1 MRKRVKD
8 NLTRISALLLLVFL
22 CFTMFWGGQMSAPA
36 VYADTGKE
44 LNFDK
49 TNIMDDLGSSTIDGK
64 PFNLKDYPKN
74 PFGKVQVL
82 SFIEYCY
89 AFADNN
95 NGNYALYLYLYNP
108 ACLDII
114 TASGANKIQIATDFF
129 YEGENGKVGEP
140 QSYSKF
146 SLQCCSVST
155 GEYDKLFYKF
165 RVIDESNK
173 ILNAMRTYEKSF
185 GGKRL
190 YAVSGVDLVTEGSTG
205 TDDIMKIDDTVIG
218 KRFIYSGYA
227 EGYGNSDDFPL
238 SCNVNNLET
247 VELDVHST
255 FYRPND
261 EVSGEHGMMQDQLN
275 SVYFAVPNKFLKAY
289 GGLQKVRAEWWE
301 YKTQP
306 IVITESEDLYNAL
319 NKFVGIN
326 VGSYNSDVGFAL
338 TTDRE
343 IVASSG
349 DLTSYR
355 SDWGYNIPDDILLN
369 CKNEVSALYYLF
381 NTFDD
386 ETSKYL
392 PLDEFELTG
401 ERLESYVNGYD
412 KSYEN
417 GTLDIDGKNISADL
431 FTGDIDERR
440 KQEGYNVGYNDVTI
454 DKDEV
459 YNILSYEDTT
469 PWWQIWGASYE
480 SSEFASVKAIEEIT
494 ADAMKLGKQE
504 FCDTYLIDYEDYE
517 EFAEFYEDATT
528 LNPLDPDDELKTV
541 FVFRFA
547 QTEYYSRSLEVG
559 YYKTAFPIQNS
570 GWVFSYDKHPTGYAQ
585 STVFLNF
592 DIIELTFLDK
602 DGIYTVIPAVSDPID
617 IYSDSNVPKVENPGL
632 PDWLKWLFAALA
644 LIALLVIFMPI
655 FPYIVQFVV
664 WLILLPFK
672 AIAAIFKGISKAA
685 KKKPKDTGQSPPKV
699 QAPQPK
705 AVYKTTKKAAGKY
718 TLTKANKDRK

>member
-1 MRKRVKD
+1 MRRIARE
-8 NLTRISALLLLVFL
+8 NLTRLLSLFVL
-22 CFTMFWGGQMSAPA
+22 CVLCVAMILGGQMTAPA
-36 VYADTGKE
+36 VYAETGKE
-44 LNFDK
+44 LNYDK
-49 TNIMDDLGSSTIDGK
+49 TTVMDDLGSSTIDGK

-129 YEGENGKVGEP
+129 YEGEDGTAGEP

-146 SLQCCSVST
+146 SLQFCSVST

-165 RVIDESNK
+165 RVIDEGNK
-173 ILNAMRTYEKSF
+173 ILNAVRTYEKSF

-190 YAVSGVDLVTEGSTG
+190 YAVSGVELVTEGSTG

-218 KRFIYSGYA
+218 KRFIYSGYPD
-227 EGYGNSDDFPL
+227 GYGNSDDFPL
-238 SCNVNNLET
+238 SCVVNDLET

-261 EVSGEHGMMQDQLN
+261 EVSGEHGMTQDQLN
-275 SVYFAVPNKFLKAY
+275 SVYFAVPNRFLAAY

-306 IVITESEDLYNAL
+306 IVITESEELYKAL
-319 NKFVGIN
+319 NAFVGVN
-326 VGSYNSDVGFAL
+326 VGSYNSDVGFSL

-343 IVASSG
+343 IVVSSP

-355 SDWGYNIPDDILLN
+355 SDWGYNIDDGLLLN
-369 CKNEVSALYYLF
+369 CANEVSALYYLF

-386 ETSKYL
+386 ETNKYL

-401 ERLESYVNGYD
+401 ERLESYVNSYD

-417 GTLDIDGKNISADL
+417 GTLDVDGKNISADL

-440 KQEGYNVGYNDVTI
+440 KQEGYNVGYNDVII

-494 ADAMKLGKQE
+494 AEAMKLGKQE

-517 EFAEFYEDATT
+517 EFAQFYEDATT

-559 YYKTAFPIQNS
+559 YYKTVFPIQNS
-570 GWVFSYDKHPTGYAQ
+570 GWVFSYDKYPTGYAQ
-585 STVFLNF
+585 STVFLSF
-592 DIIELTFLDK
+592 DIIELTFLNE

-617 IYSDSNVPKVENPGL
+617 IYNDVNVPKVEYPGL

-644 LIALLVIFMPI
+644 LIVLLVVFMPI
-655 FPYIVQFVV
+655 LPYIIKAVV
-664 WLILLPFK
+664 WVVMLPFK
-672 AIAAIFKGISKAA
+672 LIAALFRAIGKAFH
-685 KKKPKDTGQSPPKV
+685 KKE
-699 QAPQPK
+699 
-705 AVYKTTKKAAGKY
+705 
-718 TLTKANKDRK
+718 